1 MHTTQS
7 ARFDG
12 QATKARAPSEG
23 AKMTRFR
30 DRIEAGRLLG
40 THLRESAGSDALV
53 LGLAR
58 GGVPVAY
65 EVARALDAQLD
76 VLVVR
81 KLGVP
86 GHPELAMG
94 AVAPGGTRVLNESVL
109 KGLHIPD
116 DLIDRLTIR
125 DVAEIA
131 RREQAYR
138 RGKTAPPVLGR
149 RVIIVDDGLATGA
162 SMRAAIAWVRRG
174 AAQGT
179 VVAVP
184 TGSAQTCEELRQLA
198 DAVVCLTTPEPFLA
212 VGLWYEDFSPTSDDE
227 VRALLDRAT
236 RERERSRP
244 AQSEKGARHV

>member
-1 MHTTQS
+1 MI
-7 ARFDG
+7 
-12 QATKARAPSEG
+12 
-23 AKMTRFR
+23 RFR
-30 DRIEAGRLLG
+30 DRIEAGRQLG
-40 THLRESAGSDALV
+40 ARLRESAGSDALV

-109 KGLHIPD
+109 RGLRIPD
-116 DLIDRLTIR
+116 DLIERVTVR
-125 DVAEIA
+125 EAAEIE
-131 RREQAYR
+131 RRERVYR
-138 RGKTAPPVLGR
+138 RGTAAAAVLGR
-149 RVIIVDDGLATGA
+149 TVIVVDDGLATGA
-162 SMRAAIAWVRRG
+162 SMRAAIASVRRAG
-174 AAQGT
+174 AQRT
-179 VVAVP
+179 IVAVP
-184 TGSAQTCEELRQLA
+184 TGAAQTCDELREIA

-227 VRALLDRAT
+227 VRALLARAA

-244 AQSEKGARHV
+244 AQAEKGARHV